1 MRGYQRAT
9 VFVQRKMAKEIE
21 KIGHGFCDVVSMKN
35 DECVIKIMS
44 KRGSL
49 LQTYRREKDGWIQIS
64 PNGTVR
70 PCTAE
75 QLLSHIL
82 PPLASVS
89 QSKVKVERN
98 VRL

>member
-1 MRGYQRAT
+1 M
-9 VFVQRKMAKEIE
+9 VL
-21 KIGHGFCDVVSMKN
+21 MKN
-35 DECVIKIMS
+35 DECTIKIIS
-44 KRGSL
+44 KHGYL
-49 LQTYRREKDGWIQIS
+49 YQTYRREKDGWIQIS
-64 PNGTVR
+64 SKGIVR

-82 PPLASVS
+82 PPLAGVS